1 MAIVTLYKVD
11 FNEDNN
17 YLFDNGI
24 RETPLQ
30 TITDF
35 PFIKI
40 APLINI
46 DLKTSQFNLND
57 INFNYLKVEN
67 AQDTQAYYYFIKNI
81 KWKSE
86 NCLQLE
92 CKIDTLNTY
101 YNDIVNGNIFSNKC
115 YIERETVRRFNQN
128 RYYDIHRKSENITPP
143 ITNLLI
149 KESIFDTGINFY
161 LIKRT
166 LASGKITVTAPFT
179 GLQIV
184 YENTVKTLLYELAC
198 DGETSFTFKVNDT
211 NTNQVSQ
218 LQTVKNINNIDRY
231 DETIINIT
239 KLPFFPFQ
247 YTTNAA
253 GYKIIDLKD
262 SSDHTK
268 FFVVDN
274 FQFFRADYIDSFL
287 NLYGIN
293 KLTSN
298 TVKFKTIKQEIPNA
312 PTTIDALWNTPRDR
326 KYEPKLY
333 HSDFYKTGVYYL
345 NNIMP
350 LPLEE
355 VKKAYP
361 DSNIN
366 LSIKQI
372 ASLNIDTSF
381 ILDYANIDFN
391 NQDINKSMLSFDN
404 ELQLYNDA
412 YINYLRNGYNY
423 DKKAR
428 DRQTINNILGLTA
441 NAVTVGA
448 SVALAPATGGL
459 SLLGAVGGATGLT
472 VGTVNTVNNINQSN
486 DNINRKLK
494 ETQNATLSA
503 SNINSISL
511 QNYYSNKPF
520 YFVMTPPDNVLNEI
534 YNLLYLTGYN
544 ISALGQPFFNNRVI
558 FDYIKMSVDL
568 SKFFN
573 PMFYQDLK
581 EKFAKGVYVFHLTRD
596 NTYDTS
602 FTKENFD
609 ND

>member
-1 MAIVTLYKVD
+1 MAIVSLYKVN

-24 RETPLQ
+24 IETPLQ
-30 TITDF
+30 TINDF

-40 APLINI
+40 APIIYI
-46 DLKTSQFNLND
+46 DLKSSQYNLND
-57 INFNYLKVEN
+57 INFNYLKISN
-67 AQDTQAYYYFIKNI
+67 AQDVQQYYYFIKNI
-81 KWKSE
+81 VWKSE

-92 CKIDTLNTY
+92 CKIDTLNTF

-115 YIERETVRRFNQN
+115 YIERETVQRFDQN
-128 RYYDIHRKSENITPP
+128 RYYNIHRKSENITPP
-143 ITNLLI
+143 ITNLVK
-149 KESIFDTGINFY
+149 KESIFDSGVNFY

-166 LASGKITVTAPFT
+166 LPSGKITITAPFT

-198 DGETSFTFKVNDT
+198 DGETSFTFKVYDSST
-211 NTNQVSQ
+211 GQISQVQ
-218 LQTVKNINNIDRY
+218 RVKNINNIDRY
-231 DETIINIT
+231 DETLINIT

-247 YTTNAA
+247 YSIEN
-253 GYKIIDLKD
+253 GYKTIDLKY

-287 NLYGIN
+287 NQYGIN

-298 TVKFKTIKQEIPNA
+298 IVNIDTITQQIPNA
-312 PTTIDALWNTPRDR
+312 LTTIDALWNTPRDR

-333 HSDFYKTGVYYL
+333 HSDFYKIGVYYL

-350 LPLEE
+350 LPLED
-355 VKKAYP
+355 VKKQYP
-361 DSNIN
+361 DSDIN

-381 ILDYANIDFN
+381 ILDYANIDYN
-391 NQDINKSMLSFDN
+391 NQDINKSMVSFDN
-404 ELQLYNDA
+404 ELQLYNDN

-428 DRQTINNILGLTA
+428 DRQTVNNILGLTA

-503 SNINSISL
+503 SNINSVSL

-520 YFVMTPPDNVLNEI
+520 YFVMTPPDNILQEI
-534 YNLLYLTGYN
+534 YQLLYSTGYN
-544 ISALGQPFFNNRVI
+544 ISALGRPIFHNRVI
-558 FDYIKMSVDL
+558 FDYIKMSIDL

-581 EKFAKGVYVFHLTRD
+581 EKFAKGVYIFHLSPN
-596 NTYDTS
+596 NTYDTT

-609 ND
+609 NE

>member
-1 MAIVTLYKVD
+1 MAIITLYKVD

-24 RETPLQ
+24 ITTPLHVLQ
-30 TITDF
+30 NF

-40 APLINI
+40 APVINI
-46 DLKTSQFNLND
+46 DINTTQSNLND
-57 INFNYLKVEN
+57 VNFNYLKVN
-67 AQDTQAYYYFIKNI
+67 NTQDAQAYYYFIKNI

-92 CKIDTLNTY
+92 CKIDTLNTF

-115 YIERETVRRFNQN
+115 YIERETVQRFDQN
-128 RYYDIHRKSENITPP
+128 RYYTIDRKSENINPP

-149 KESIFDTGINFY
+149 KESIVGMGINFY

-166 LASGKITVTAPFT
+166 LPAGKITITAPFT
-179 GLQIV
+179 GVQIV
-184 YENTVKTLLYELAC
+184 YENTVKTLLYELAS
-198 DGETSFTFKVNDT
+198 DGGVSFTFKVKDT
-211 NTNQVSQ
+211 SNNQTSQ
-218 LQTVKNINNIDRY
+218 LQTVQNINNIDRY
-231 DETIINIT
+231 DETLINIT
-239 KLPFFPFQ
+239 KLPFFPLQ
-247 YTTNAA
+247 YTVEN
-253 GYKIIDLKD
+253 GYNTIELEN

-268 FFVVDN
+268 FFVLDN
-274 FQFFRADYIDSFL
+274 FQLFRADYIDGFL
-287 NLYGIN
+287 NQYGIN
-293 KLTSN
+293 KMTSN

-312 PTTIDALWNTPRDR
+312 PTTIDALWNTPKDR

-355 VKKAYP
+355 VKKQYP
-361 DSNIN
+361 DSTIN

-391 NQDINKSMLSFDN
+391 NQDINKSMIAFDN

-520 YFVMTPPDNVLNEI
+520 YFVMTPTDNILNEI
-534 YNLLYLTGYN
+534 YNLLYLNGYN
-544 ISALGQPFFNNRVI
+544 ISALGRPNFNNRVI
-558 FDYIKMSVDL
+558 FDYVKMNVDL

-573 PMFYQDLK
+573 PMFYNDLK
-581 EKFAKGVYVFHLTRD
+581 EKFAKGVYIFHLTRD